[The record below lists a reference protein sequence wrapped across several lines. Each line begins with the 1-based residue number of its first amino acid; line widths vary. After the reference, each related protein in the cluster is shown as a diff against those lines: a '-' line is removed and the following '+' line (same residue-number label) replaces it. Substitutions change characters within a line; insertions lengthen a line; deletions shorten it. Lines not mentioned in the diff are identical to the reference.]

1 MSVFVSIEAMI
12 MVGKEGVKDVNEK
25 VKNEKEKEE
34 EKELDKEVENG
45 I

>member
-12 MVGKEGVKDVNEK
+12 MVGKDVNEK
-25 VKNEKEKEE
+25 VKNEKEE